1 MVQAESMDY
10 TQVNIELSY
19 RVNFEGE
26 SDKWFN
32 VENYVKFLTDHL
44 RSFIRNAVK
53 KYSIVDFYAK
63 GIEIIRDAV
72 LGVAEENGK
81 RSGRFFEENGMRIYD
96 VEVLDIK
103 LSDIG
108 IENLL
113 IASQQDVVRQN
124 LRIASEKRKLEFTQ
138 ESESVAQ
145 AMAIAKSETVRQNI
159 ELEKKEVEKYLQ
171 LTLAKATSEIES
183 KQRYLEAQLAEQET
197 LNQINQSEI
206 TRKKEKEEMILEI
219 AQKELNQQLEELKAE
234 VEAVVAKAKAVSPNL
249 VAALQSFGDKALAEK
264 MAESMSPLAI
274 LGGKSVADVFAN
286 LLKGTNIAQVLNQV
300 QNGVVKSEE

>member
-1 MVQAESMDY
+1 
-10 TQVNIELSY
+10 
-19 RVNFEGE
+19 
-26 SDKWFN
+26 
-32 VENYVKFLTDHL
+32 LTDHL